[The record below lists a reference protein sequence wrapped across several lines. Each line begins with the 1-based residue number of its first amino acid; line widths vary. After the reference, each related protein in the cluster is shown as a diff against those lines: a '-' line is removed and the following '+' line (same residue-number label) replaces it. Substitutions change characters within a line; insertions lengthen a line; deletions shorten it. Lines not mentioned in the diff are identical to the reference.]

1 MDGSFVSLIKNR
13 QTTVA
18 LKETK
23 ASTAT
28 RWGEITEISHI
39 LKGLTKTQQVSRR
52 QGVLVIWQIREIADL
67 EGKGG
72 QGSRPNSSGHL
83 NSEVAVWQCALQR
96 SIWMKEKNA
105 HFCIFFL
112 CFSPHPGRSQTSNC
126 RSVCIKSWWAAALW
140 FPSAGPSIH
149 TTTLVQHPR
158 CMWS

>member
-52 QGVLVIWQIREIADL
+52 QGVLVI
-67 EGKGG
+67 
-72 QGSRPNSSGHL
+72 
-83 NSEVAVWQCALQR
+83 
-96 SIWMKEKNA
+96 
-105 HFCIFFL
+105 
-112 CFSPHPGRSQTSNC
+112 
-126 RSVCIKSWWAAALW
+126 
-140 FPSAGPSIH
+140 
-149 TTTLVQHPR
+149 
-158 CMWS
+158 